1 MQHCSSPLFI
11 NDSFCPDCGDKIDNT
26 LSIKPLEQHHP
37 DIIETLL
44 THCPDAN
51 IYTGW
56 VEKTHHYKRV
66 HRSGGN
72 NSQTLYYSYW
82 FLTLNNEKNQPF
94 TISISSEDSSF
105 DSVAKGD
112 VMTFLQPTSYNL
124 NYKLADASD
133 KHIVTHTEAATA
145 VIFHRD
151 SGQESILIPAYEPEE
166 FSKFSTFLGVFF
178 FSAVAAISGL
188 WFDLY
193 NVEAAC
199 VITSI
204 LTLFGSIYRISSK
217 TKAFEAEIAKYDE
230 IKRTIKRILGVSNK
244 DMGYDRRGREVK
256 NDDVYCISCEH
267 LINSHYHYCHCCGQ
281 SQLNEA
287 PAIFIEQ
294 TPQRL
299 SASGIESD
307 SDRDNESSDAETI
320 TNIAPDSEQ
329 SHAMTATS
337 DNVTPITSAPRQR
350 MTRRDK
356 ILQVCAPF
364 STVENAEHQH
374 KHIFA
379 QNYQCTLSTSSN
391 IVRVTDKEVGT
402 SVSDHT
408 DVSTT
413 TTRTDYRNGYG
424 SVRSEYKTE
433 TSSHRQRNSNLYG
446 ELTVE
451 TPEGEVQSF
460 KAARSLLGSADIG
473 DWILLGSS
481 KIEGKAER
489 VDYDEFYYN
498 ISKDN
503 LIEPESM
510 TSWGRV
516 SGKSQTIV
524 ILLFALAVGSTI
536 YFHDMMNMLAP
547 LVPNT
552 VWNAVFAL
560 TTLLTLPI
568 SYTPMVL
575 FSLFFV
581 VILVIARMYRNHT
594 KKKLHLALKPLQVA
608 LEKCQ
613 QARESFDRI

>member
-26 LSIKPLEQHHP
+26 LSIKSLEQHYP
-37 DIIETLL
+37 DIIEALL
-44 THCPDAN
+44 SHCPDAN

-66 HRSGGN
+66 YRSGGN
-72 NSQTLYYSYW
+72 NSETLYYSYW
-82 FLTLNNEKNQPF
+82 FLTLNNEKDEPF

-105 DSVAKGD
+105 DSVTKGD

-124 NYKLADASD
+124 NYKLADAND

-145 VIFHRD
+145 VVFHRN
-151 SGQESILIPAYEPEE
+151 SGQESILNPVYQPEA
-166 FSKFSTFLGVFF
+166 FSKFGTFGSTLF
-178 FSAVAAISGL
+178 FSAIAAISGL
-188 WFDLY
+188 FFDLY
-193 NVEAAC
+193 NLEAAA
-199 VITSI
+199 VITAL

-217 TKAFEAEIAKYDE
+217 TKTFAAETARLDE
-230 IKRTIKRILGVSNK
+230 IKRTVKQILGVSNS
-244 DMGYDRRGREVK
+244 DMGYDRRGRQAK
-256 NDDVYCISCEH
+256 NDDVYCICCEQ

-287 PAIFIEQ
+287 PAIFIEP
-294 TPQRL
+294 TPKL
-299 SASGIESD
+299 VSTSGI
-307 SDRDNESSDAETI
+307 DNETASADSAAMTA
-320 TNIAPDSEQ
+320 TTTSTGLSSEQ

-337 DNVTPITSAPRQR
+337 DNVTPITSARR

-364 STVENAEHQH
+364 STVDNIEHQH
-374 KHIFA
+374 KHLFA
-379 QNYQCTLSTSSN
+379 KNYQCTLSTSSS

-402 SVSDHT
+402 SVSDDT
-408 DVSTT
+408 NVTT
-413 TTRTDYRNGYG
+413 RTTRTDYRNGYG
-424 SVRSEYKTE
+424 SVRSEYRTE

-481 KIEGKAER
+481 KVEGAACR
-489 VDYDEFYYN
+489 TDYDEFYYN

-510 TSWGRV
+510 TRWGRI

-524 ILLFALAVGSTI
+524 ILLFALAIGSTI
-536 YFHDMMNMLAP
+536 YFHDMMNLLAP
-547 LVPNT
+547 LLPNA
-552 VWNAVFAL
+552 VWNVVFGL
-560 TTLLTLPI
+560 TNSLTLPI

-581 VILVIARMYRNHT
+581 AVLVIARMSRNHT
-594 KKKLHLALKPLQVA
+594 KRKLHLALKPLHET

-613 QARESFDRI
+613 QTRESFDKI